1 MEVKVK
7 RHCVGRQAESGLSPL
22 QRELLDNPAPIR
34 IAEAPTGAGK
44 SYAFERAMARGDR
57 VLFIVPTRR
66 LAQNLLTGLSENL
79 VRDHGWTEE
88 VARHK
93 LALWSSDATVRQRA
107 EGVVNI
113 GARRIRELFDLD
125 TTRAGGE
132 MIVAIPET
140 VSHILLRFQK
150 EAGQTDVGV
159 FDLLSN
165 FEHIVFDEFHTISA
179 RGFGLAG
186 LIAKLAAEADGVRA
200 KVSFLSA
207 TPLDI
212 RPILRKLD
220 IPEERIVELHE
231 ELTESGRSVHGDVR
245 LLLSNAPCL
254 SDLVRD
260 HVVAIR
266 HEIEKGRQVV
276 VMYDRLHD
284 LRLQLSSMQATLR
297 EAGVA
302 PGRALLINS
311 ISDSTVGD
319 DGRGFFAVG
328 REQQPEHFDVLIATA
343 SVEVGVTFRADMLF
357 MEPGFEPLNFLQR
370 YGRAA
375 RGDHCGLVVVR
386 SDGEEANRRPWLR
399 ELQLWMEEHDGTEAA
414 IGDLTALLGRAARLR
429 FEDRPEDSPR
439 HFGRLS
445 NRAAYTAGLYWKVM
459 MDHWANRGGRWAHL
473 KAYQPK
479 PAGHVYSLIQ
489 QVRAMEKDR
498 CVGKQ
503 AKKWC
508 DRFEAEARVMRD
520 IAPRIRVLDERGR
533 SMHVP
538 ELWLRRS
545 TDILERFPLVF
556 SDRAGL
562 EEIRITGDL
571 DDWIKDKRRFVE
583 AKKSVLFPHTPYP
596 HVLKDDSSI
605 VDEWCRRFEDRS
617 MPDSEAWYD
626 FPEAMAAA
634 EKLVSLTGLV
644 VSDEDDLELD
654 AISGVC

>member
-1 MEVKVK
+1 MEVIIK
-7 RHCVGRQAESGLSPL
+7 RHCVGRDGESGLSPL
-22 QRELLDNPAPIR
+22 QKELLDNAAPIR

-44 SYAFERAMARGDR
+44 SYAFEKAMARGGR

-66 LAQNLLTGLSENL
+66 LAQNLLAGLSQNL
-79 VRDHGWTEE
+79 VCDHGWSEE
-88 VARHK
+88 DALRK
-93 LALWSSDATVRQRA
+93 LALWSSDATAKLRT
-107 EGVVNI
+107 EGVVKI
-113 GARRIRELFDLD
+113 GARRIREIFDID
-125 TTRAGGE
+125 PTRAGGE

-140 VSHILLRFQK
+140 VSHLLLRFGR

-212 RPILRKLD
+212 RPVLRKLD
-220 IPEERIVELHE
+220 VPEKCIVDLHE
-231 ELTESGRSVHGDVR
+231 ELTESGRWVHGEVR
-245 LLLSNAPCL
+245 LLLSNEPRL

-260 HVVAIR
+260 HAEAIR

-276 VMYDRLHD
+276 VIYDRLHD
-284 LRLQLSSMQATLR
+284 LMLQLFDMQAALR
-297 EAGVA
+297 EAGVGQ
-302 PGRALLINS
+302 GRALLINS

-319 DGRGFFAVG
+319 DGTGFFAVG
-328 REQQPEHFDVLIATA
+328 RQQPPERFDVLIATA
-343 SVEVGVTFRADMLF
+343 SVEMGVTFRADMLF
-357 MEPGFEPLNFLQR
+357 MEPGFEPMNFLQR

-375 RGDHCGLVVVR
+375 RGDHWGLVVVR
-386 SDGEEANRRPWLR
+386 WDGEEANRRPWLR
-399 ELQLWMEEHDGTEAA
+399 ELRRWMEEHNGKEAA
-414 IGDLTALLGRAARLR
+414 IGELTAILGRAARLR
-429 FEDRPEDSPR
+429 FEDCPEDSPR

-445 NRAAYTAGLYWKVM
+445 NRAAYAAGLYWKVL
-459 MDHWANRGGRWAHL
+459 MDHWSSRGGRWGHL
-473 KAYQPK
+473 KAHQPK
-479 PAGHVYSLIQ
+479 PAGHVHSLLQ
-489 QVRAMEKDR
+489 QVRALERDR
-498 CVGKQ
+498 IFGKP
-503 AKKWC
+503 AKEWC
-508 DRFEAEARVMRD
+508 NRFEAEARTLRD

-556 SDRAGL
+556 SDRDGL
-562 EEIRITGDL
+562 EEVRITGDL
-571 DDWIKDKRRFVE
+571 NDWIRDERRFVE
-583 AKKSVLFPHTPYP
+583 AKKKVIFPHTPYSL
-596 HVLKDDSSI
+596 VLKDDSSI
-605 VDEWCRRFEDRS
+605 VDEWCRRLK
-617 MPDSEAWYD
+617 DSSGHNSDAWQE

-634 EKLVSLTGLV
+634 EKLVRLTGLV
-644 VSDEDDLELD
+644 VGDDDDLELD